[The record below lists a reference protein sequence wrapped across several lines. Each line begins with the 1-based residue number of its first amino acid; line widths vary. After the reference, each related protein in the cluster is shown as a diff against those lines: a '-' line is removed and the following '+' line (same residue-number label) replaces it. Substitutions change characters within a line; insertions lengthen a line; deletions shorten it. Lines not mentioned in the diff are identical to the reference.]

1 MVPISFFVIFLY
13 NEIVSYI
20 LICVREALR
29 TRPDIGKRAFVSIL
43 NGTITISIEIEWM
56 VILMKL
62 LTVLLAVLH

>member
-1 MVPISFFVIFLY
+1 MGSVFTFVNFSY

-20 LICVREALR
+20 LICVRGFLR
-29 TRPDIGKRAFVSIL
+29 MRPDIGKRAFVSIL

-62 LTVLLAVLH
+62 LTVLLAVLL